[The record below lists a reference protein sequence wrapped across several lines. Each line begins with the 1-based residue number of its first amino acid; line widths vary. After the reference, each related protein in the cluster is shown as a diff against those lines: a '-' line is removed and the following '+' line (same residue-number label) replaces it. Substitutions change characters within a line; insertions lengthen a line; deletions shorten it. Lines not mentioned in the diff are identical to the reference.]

1 MASRSNINL
10 VGNTTLGQN
19 VGTGEGVYKDKL
31 GSNLLQFK
39 TISATGNSIQIF
51 STADRILISG
61 STGSGNTATKFTSDI
76 LVSIAAGKTFGK
88 YVNGETIPA
97 LGKTSN
103 EVIIMALAESLAPT
117 VSLGSSGNDVSFGQ
131 ASKTVSLNFS
141 YIINTVGANVASVLL
156 EYNRGAGWVSL
167 STNTGA
173 TTYLH
178 NINDSGNRFNVTA
191 IQYKYTVTDSAGA
204 TGQTSHTVTPQ
215 AYTIPTYSPT
225 YVGSIVSYET
235 QSIRESGNIDTTI
248 AGSISSNRSLVN
260 ITGYTIQRC
269 VDGGGYSTVATCT
282 GLSSLTP
289 SITSCLDSGAAATA
303 TSIGYRIQVGDEYTN
318 NNSSTYTITLRFASY
333 YGYSPNSLLSS
344 AQIVALGNQALLTS
358 RARTMTLT
366 AGGSDYTYVSYP
378 ASFGDLT
385 NAIMDGASPVLGS
398 FNKLIDVSV
407 LNGYGQS
414 VSNIIYKSN
423 ATGAF
428 TSNSVAFS

>member
-1 MASRSNINL
+1 
-10 VGNTTLGQN
+10 V
-19 VGTGEGVYKDKL
+19 VYL
-31 GSNLLQFK
+31 S
-39 TISATGNSIQIF
+39 
-51 STADRILISG
+51 
-61 STGSGNTATKFTSDI
+61 
-76 LVSIAAGKTFGK
+76 
-88 YVNGETIPA
+88 
-97 LGKTSN
+97 
-103 EVIIMALAESLAPT
+103 
-117 VSLGSSGNDVSFGQ
+117 
-131 ASKTVSLNFS
+131 FS
-141 YIINTVGANVASVLL
+141 YIINTVGATVGSVLL
-156 EYNRGAGWVSL
+156 EYNRGAGWISL
-167 STNTGA
+167 STS
-173 TTYLH
+173 TTTPSTHTH
-178 NINDSGNRFNVTA
+178 NIDDSGNRFNTTA
-191 IQYKYTVTDSAGA
+191 IQYRYTVTDS
-204 TGQTSHTVTPQ
+204 QTASANTTHTVTPQ
-215 AYTIPTYSPT
+215 AYGIPTISPT
-225 YVGSIVSYET
+225 Y
-235 QSIRESGNIDTTI
+235 TI

-269 VDGGGYSTVATCT
+269 VDGGAYSTVATCT

-289 SITSCLDSGAAATA
+289 SITSCLDIGAAATA

-385 NAIMDGASPVLGS
+385 IMDGASPVLGS
-398 FNKLIDVSV
+398 FNKLVDVSV